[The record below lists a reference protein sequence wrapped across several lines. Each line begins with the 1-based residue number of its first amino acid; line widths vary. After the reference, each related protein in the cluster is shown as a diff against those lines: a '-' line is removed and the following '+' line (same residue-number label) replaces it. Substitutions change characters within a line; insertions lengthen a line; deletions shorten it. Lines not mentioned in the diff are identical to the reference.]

1 MRDPEAL
8 VVLHLYLV
16 FLASCMHAYLYCFC
30 VSFSRDD
37 ADGGCEISAGNIQCV
52 CPHLTN
58 RCICAFD
65 PIIDSPVLKLSV
77 DSRMSTDTA
86 IKV

>member
-37 ADGGCEISAGNIQCV
+37 ADGGCEFRREISS
-52 CPHLTN
+52 
-58 RCICAFD
+58 AFAL
-65 PIIDSPVLKLSV
+65 I
-77 DSRMSTDTA
+77 
-86 IKV
+86 